1 MTTDTLSSI
10 FGLPFICATSG
21 LFLFCAY
28 NYYRRIDEIILEK
41 KNTVY
46 AMLLLH
52 LGLISFSV
60 LASAAIIHVAFHYN
74 AEAFPGVCI
83 GLLCSAFGASDSSR
97 TFPKAKN

>member
-1 MTTDTLSSI
+1 MTIDALSSI
-10 FGLPFICATSG
+10 LGLPFICATSG

-28 NYYRRIDEIILEK
+28 NYYKRIDTIISEK
-41 KNTVY
+41 KDTMY

-74 AEAFPGVCI
+74 AEAFPGVCM
-83 GLLCSAFGASDSSR
+83 GLFCSAFGAFDSSR
-97 TFPKAKN
+97 TLR

>member
-1 MTTDTLSSI
+1 MTINALSSI
-10 FGLPFICATSG
+10 LGLPFICATSG

-28 NYYRRIDEIILEK
+28 NYYRRIDEIISEK
-41 KNTVY
+41 KNTMY

-83 GLLCSAFGASDSSR
+83 GLLCSAFGVFDSSK
-97 TFPKAKN
+97 PLSKAKN